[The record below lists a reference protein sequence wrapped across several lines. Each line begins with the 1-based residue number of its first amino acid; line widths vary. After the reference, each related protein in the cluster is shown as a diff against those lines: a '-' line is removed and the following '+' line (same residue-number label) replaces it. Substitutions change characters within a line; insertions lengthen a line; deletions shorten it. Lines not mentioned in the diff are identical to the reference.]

1 MPDGSSQVSASGPN
15 YRGPGTQATGPMHH
29 YAFELYALDTMLDI
43 KVNPQ
48 GPQEPNPNTQT
59 IRTSIMQAML
69 GHIRGKAAYVG
80 LFHRPQ

>member
-1 MPDGSSQVSASGPN
+1 
-15 YRGPGTQATGPMHH
+15 
-29 YAFELYALDTMLDI
+29 MLDI

-48 GPQEPNPNTQT
+48 GPQESNPNVQE
-59 IRTSIMQAML
+59 IRTAIMKAMA